1 MSMKKLLATK
11 LKQTPP
17 LQQIVAQRAYSAGAL
32 GKGNIPAKPKFPFV
46 VFREIDVLSLQVAK
60 DTSPNLNQKVFQI
73 YVHDERGS
81 YSRIN
86 NILDVLRDTVR
97 ELSDQV
103 SDTGS
108 RCLEAVWN
116 GTSAETEDPTYDS
129 AMRFATFTLVSS
141 K

>member
-1 MSMKKLLATK
+1 MSMKKLLSTK
-11 LKQTPP
+11 LKATPA
-17 LQQIVAQRAYSAGAL
+17 LQQLVAQRIYAAGSL

-46 VFREIDVLSLQVAK
+46 VFREVDDLALNVAK
-60 DTSPNLNQKVFQI
+60 DTSPNVCQKVFQI
-73 YVHDERGS
+73 YIHDERGS

-86 NILDVLRDTVR
+86 SIRDVLRDAVR
-97 ELSDQV
+97 ELLDQV

-116 GTSAETEDPTYDS
+116 GTSGETEDPTYDS
-129 AMRFATFTLVSS
+129 DMRFATFTLKSS

>member
-1 MSMKKLLATK
+1 MSMKKLLVTT
-11 LKQTPP
+11 LKQTPD
-17 LQQIVAQRAYSAGAL
+17 LQQIVAQRSYSAGAL

-46 VFREIDVLSLQVAK
+46 VVREIDVLALNVAK
-60 DTSPNLNQKVFQI
+60 DTSPNVNQKVFQI

-86 NILDVLRDTVR
+86 NILAVLRDTVR

-116 GTSAETEDPTYDS
+116 GDSAETEDPTYDS
-129 AMRFATFTLVSS
+129 ALRFSTFTLVSS